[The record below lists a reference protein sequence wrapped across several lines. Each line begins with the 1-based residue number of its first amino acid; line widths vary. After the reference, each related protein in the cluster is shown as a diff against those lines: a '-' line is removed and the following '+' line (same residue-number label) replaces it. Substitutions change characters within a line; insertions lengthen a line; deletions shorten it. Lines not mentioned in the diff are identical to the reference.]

1 MRCEVEEVAEV
12 MSMTVDFFLLGIQVG
27 ILLMCFWTWIVAE
40 RSADDGGEG
49 PDSRSGLRA

>member
-27 ILLMCFWTWIVAE
+27 ILLMCFWTWLVAE
-40 RSADDGGEG
+40 HSADDGEEG
-49 PDSRSGLRA
+49 RRSRSGRRA